1 MILKSNIKKDF
12 NSIYKIINEA
22 AFAYKGI
29 IPKDRWKEPYI
40 SKEELKIQINE
51 GVEFWNYQND
61 NEIIGV
67 MGIQF
72 ENKVT
77 LIRHA
82 YIKTFFQQKGIG
94 SKLLIHLIEMVK
106 TPVLIGT
113 WADAS
118 WAINFYKK
126 HGFKVLSNEQKNN
139 LLNTYW
145 KVPERQM
152 QTSVILAS
160 KNWKDK

>member
-72 ENKVT
+72 KNKVT
-77 LIRHA
+77 RISVPD
-82 YIKTFFQQKGIG
+82 F
-94 SKLLIHLIEMVK
+94 LL
-106 TPVLIGT
+106 
-113 WADAS
+113 
-118 WAINFYKK
+118 
-126 HGFKVLSNEQKNN
+126 
-139 LLNTYW
+139 
-145 KVPERQM
+145 
-152 QTSVILAS
+152 
-160 KNWKDK
+160 